1 MRGSGF
7 EEVVIEAGLCAT
19 GLLEK
24 VLIGKHYNRCFAVHT
39 VMLEALERLLFTSF
53 VQNTGS
59 GEQVQQLFHQT
70 KQLENNL
77 AANVADAI
85 VVSDEFNEVF
95 SQYEAFKEK
104 VCTGLFG
111 KLSQFWIQ
119 YMDRVGLLL
128 QFSLATRKNN
138 IDLHISSLQ
147 DLCPLLFSM
156 NHQNYAKYLSCVFH
170 YAIESSCW
178 SKIVTS
184 RRWIQCVQVRKS
196 SSKNSG

>member
-1 MRGSGF
+1 
-7 EEVVIEAGLCAT
+7 
-19 GLLEK
+19 
-24 VLIGKHYNRCFAVHT
+24 
-39 VMLEALERLLFTSF
+39 MLEALERLLFTSF

-104 VCTGLFG
+104 VRTGLFG

-138 IDLHISSLQ
+138 IDLHIYK
-147 DLCPLLFSM
+147 DAINLLGYWDPPSTPGGV
-156 NHQNYAKYLSCVFH
+156 L
-170 YAIESSCW
+170 
-178 SKIVTS
+178 VTY
-184 RRWIQCVQVRKS
+184 IF
-196 SSKNSG
+196 